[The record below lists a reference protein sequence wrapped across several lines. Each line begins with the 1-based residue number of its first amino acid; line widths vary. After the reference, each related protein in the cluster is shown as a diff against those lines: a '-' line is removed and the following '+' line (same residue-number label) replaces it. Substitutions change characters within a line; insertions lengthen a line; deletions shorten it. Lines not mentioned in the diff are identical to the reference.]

1 MAMKSTT
8 GQSQTER
15 KPIPIWII
23 FLLVF
28 GVPLV
33 MITLG
38 MSLGATFIEMFMFSL
53 LCLFGL
59 ALVYF
64 MR

>member
-1 MAMKSTT
+1 MKSNTS
-8 GQSQTER
+8 QSQTER
-15 KPIPIWII
+15 KPVPLWII
-23 FLLVF
+23 LILII
-28 GVPLV
+28 GVPTV

-38 MSLGATFIEMFMFSL
+38 MSLGAAFIEMFMFSI
-53 LCLFGL
+53 LCVFGL

>member
-1 MAMKSTT
+1 MKPTT
-8 GQSQTER
+8 SQSQTER
-15 KPIPIWII
+15 KPVPLWIV
-23 FLLVF
+23 LVLII
-28 GVPLV
+28 GVPTV

-38 MSLGATFIEMFMFSL
+38 VSLGATFIEMLMFSI

>member
-1 MAMKSTT
+1 MKPTT
-8 GQSQTER
+8 SQSQHER
-15 KPIPIWII
+15 KPVPIWIV
-23 FLLVF
+23 LLLII
-28 GVPLV
+28 GVPTV

-38 MSLGATFIEMFMFSL
+38 MSLGAAFIEMMMFSI